1 MSHTPLRVVALS
13 GGLQRPSRTLVL
25 VEHIIQGLARALPIE
40 SRVVELG
47 PLIPQFAPVLWR
59 SKLPTEAEEA
69 LVAVESA
76 DLLIA
81 ASPIFRGTY
90 SGLFKHFFD
99 LVGQD
104 ALIDKLVLLAAT
116 GGSERHALAIDHQLR
131 PLFSFFQSH
140 TLPIGVYGT
149 DRDFENYQLSS
160 EALRARID
168 LAVERALPLLR
179 QLQATRAAAATPA
192 APRAPRVVLQ
202 AVA

>member
-1 MSHTPLRVVALS
+1 MSQTPLRVVALS

-25 VEHIIQGLARALPIE
+25 VEEIIDGLARALPIQ
-40 SRVVELG
+40 SRIVELG
-47 PLIPQFAPVLWR
+47 PLIPQFGSVLWR
-59 SKLPTEAEEA
+59 SKLPAEVEDA

-81 ASPIFRGTY
+81 ASPVFRGSY

-104 ALIDKLVLLAAT
+104 ALVDKLVLLAAT
-116 GGSERHALAIDHQLR
+116 GGSDRHALAIDHQLR

-149 DRDFENYQLSS
+149 DRDFENYQVSS

-168 LAVERALPLLR
+168 LAVERAVPS
-179 QLQATRAAAATPA
+179 LQSLSASLH
-192 APRAPRVVLQ
+192 RAPARVALQ

>member
-1 MSHTPLRVVALS
+1 MSQTPLRVVALS

-25 VEHIIQGLARALPIE
+25 VEEIINGLARALPVQ
-40 SRVVELG
+40 SRIVELD
-47 PLIPQFAPVLWR
+47 PLIPQFGSVLWR
-59 SKLPTEAEEA
+59 SKLPAEVEDA

-76 DLLIA
+76 DLLVA
-81 ASPIFRGTY
+81 ASPVFRGSY

-116 GGSERHALAIDHQLR
+116 GGSDRHALVIDHQLR
-131 PLFSFFQSH
+131 PLFSFFQSR

-149 DRDFENYQLSS
+149 DGDFENYKVSS

-168 LAVERALPLLR
+168 LAVQRALPSLQGVVAT
-179 QLQATRAAAATPA
+179 QLGAAAQ
-192 APRAPRVVLQ
+192 RAPRVVLQ

>member
-1 MSHTPLRVVALS
+1 MSQIPLRVVALS

-25 VEHIIQGLARALPIE
+25 VEEIINGLARALPVQR
-40 SRVVELG
+40 RVVELG
-47 PLIPQFAPVLWR
+47 PLVPQFGSVLWR
-59 SKLPTEAEEA
+59 SKLPAEVEEA

-81 ASPIFRGTY
+81 ATPIFRGSY

-104 ALIDKLVLLAAT
+104 ALVDKLVLLAAT

-149 DRDFENYQLSS
+149 DRDFENYQVSS

-168 LAVERALPLLR
+168 LAVERAVPLL
-179 QLQATRAAAATPA
+179 QGALAAKAAAAA
-192 APRAPRVVLQ
+192 A
-202 AVA
+202 

>member
-1 MSHTPLRVVALS
+1 MSQTPLRVVALS

-25 VEHIIQGLARALPIE
+25 AEEIIHGLARALPVQ
-40 SRVVELG
+40 SRIIELG
-47 PLIPQFAPVLWR
+47 PLIPQFGSVLWR
-59 SKLPTEAEEA
+59 SGLSAEVEDA

-81 ASPIFRGTY
+81 ASPVFRGSY

-104 ALIDKLVLLAAT
+104 ALVDKLVLLAAT
-116 GGSERHALAIDHQLR
+116 GGSDRHALVIDHQLR
-131 PLFSFFQSH
+131 PLFSFFQSR

-149 DRDFENYQLSS
+149 DADFENYQVSNQ
-160 EALRARID
+160 ALRTRID
-168 LAVERALPLLR
+168 LAVQRALPSLQGLLAPA
-179 QLQATRAAAATPA
+179 QRAQPQ
-192 APRAPRVVLQ
+192 PRALLQ